1 VTPVELLLS
10 KLPNA
15 KRHGEA
21 WAARCP
27 AHKDKRPSLSISEGE
42 GGRALVHCHAGCKPE
57 EVVAALGMTLAD
69 LMPATP
75 TTGRPMPRGMRKPM
89 LKNSAG
95 PATFATAADAVAEL
109 ERHHGPRA
117 AAWTYRNAGGEPV
130 GLVVRWNLANGKKD
144 IRPVSKTQEGW
155 IIGGMTEPRPL
166 YRLPELL
173 TKPGDRVFVCE
184 GEKATDA
191 AAGLGY
197 LATTSPHGC
206 KSAGKADWTPL
217 AGREVVILPDN
228 DGGGEKYAV
237 DVVGILAKL
246 TPPAR
251 VRLVRLC
258 DTWPDLPEGGDI
270 ADVVD
275 RGEAPD
281 TIKAKLGA
289 LVDAAEPEAPVK
301 RPPAVEPFRPFP
313 TDALPEPARSFVRT
327 CARAIGCDE
336 SFIALPL
343 LAALASAIGNT
354 RRVQLKRGWSEPAIV
369 WVAVVGD
376 SGTLKSPALEVALRA
391 IRKRQHTAIKR
402 HAEAME
408 KFQTEVLQWEKDIA
422 AWKRSKTGG
431 DPPAKPEEPKA
442 DRCWCDDVTVEAL
455 AVLLLNQWRGLLLVR
470 DELSGWLGGFDRY
483 TQGKGGDVAKWLEM
497 FGGRSMVVDRKTGF
511 PRTIY
516 VPRAAVSVCG
526 GIQPGTLARALGNEH
541 RENGLAARLLLAC
554 PPRRPKRWTEA
565 DISPDLERSIA
576 AVFERLYGLQPATD
590 DDGDAQPVIV
600 PLSADGKAAWV
611 DFYNAHGQEQADLAG
626 DLSAA
631 WSKLEGY
638 AARLALVV
646 HFVRWAAGD
655 STLTSADEV
664 DADSIAAGVK
674 LSRWF
679 GNEARRAYAI
689 LSESDEER
697 DGRRLAELIQRK
709 GGTVTVRE
717 LQQTSRLFRTA
728 SEAGSALDALA
739 EAGGGRWEQQ
749 GPGARGGRPTRI
761 FRLNAPAPSTQPPET
776 APLTPTKPPVVM
788 PEERFVDVGAVD
800 NPEAEGEEWGEV

>member
-1 VTPVELLLS
+1 MTPIELVLS
-10 KLPNA
+10 KLPHA
-15 KRHGEA
+15 KRNGKG
-21 WAARCP
+21 WAVRCP
-27 AHKDKRPSLSISEGE
+27 AHDDNRPSLSISEGDA
-42 GGRALVHCHAGCKPE
+42 GGALVHCHAGCTPE
-57 EVVAALGMTLAD
+57 AITAALGLRLAD
-69 LMPATP
+69 LMPAKAEPIRRTAP
-75 TTGRPMPRGMRKPM
+75 KPVHNVGGMFTTADDGV
-89 LKNSAG
+89 
-95 PATFATAADAVAEL
+95 AAL
-109 ERHHGPRA
+109 ERRHGPRA
-117 AAWTYRNAGGEPV
+117 AVWTYRNADGEPV
-130 GLVVRWNLANGKKD
+130 GMVVRWNLADGEKD
-144 IRPVSKTQEGW
+144 VRPVSRRAGALGGW
-155 IIGGMTEPRPL
+155 TIGAMPSPRPL
-166 YRLPELL
+166 YHLPDLL
-173 TKPGDRVFVCE
+173 ARPGERVHVGE
-184 GEKATDA
+184 GEKCADA
-191 AAGLGY
+191 LAGLGL
-197 LATTSPHGC
+197 LATTS
-206 KSAGKADWTPL
+206 AGGAKAANKNDWTPL
-217 AGREVVILPDN
+217 AGREVVILPDA
-228 DGGGEKYAV
+228 DKAGEEYAA
-237 DVVGILAKL
+237 DVAAALAKL

-251 VRLVRLC
+251 VRLVRLR
-258 DTWPDLPEGGDI
+258 DSWADLPDGGDI
-270 ADVVD
+270 ADIVEA
-275 RGEAPD
+275 GEALD
-281 TIKAKLGA
+281 SIKAKLAA
-289 LVDAAEPEAPVK
+289 LVEATEREPQPQPA
-301 RPPAVEPFRPFP
+301 PAVEPFKPFP

-343 LAALASAIGNT
+343 LSALASAIGNT
-354 RRVQLKRGWSEPAIV
+354 RRVQLKRGWTEPAIV
-369 WVAVVGD
+369 WAAVVGD

-402 HAEAME
+402 HVEAME
-408 KFQTEVLQWEKDIA
+408 KHQDELMRWEKDVA
-422 AWKRSKTGG
+422 AWKRSKGDG

-483 TQGKGGDVAKWLEM
+483 AQGKGGDVAKWLEM
-497 FGGRSMVVDRKTGF
+497 FGGRSMVVDRKSGN

-526 GIQPGTLARALGNEH
+526 GIQPVTLARALGTEH

-576 AVFERLYGLQPATD
+576 AVFERLYDLRPTAD

-646 HFVRWAAGD
+646 HLVRWAAGD

-664 DADSIAAGVK
+664 DADSVAAGVK

-689 LSESDEER
+689 QS
-697 DGRRLAELIQRK
+697 
-709 GGTVTVRE
+709 GT
-717 LQQTSRLFRTA
+717 
-728 SEAGSALDALA
+728 
-739 EAGGGRWEQQ
+739 GGGWW
-749 GPGARGGRPTRI
+749 
-761 FRLNAPAPSTQPPET
+761 N
-776 APLTPTKPPVVM
+776 
-788 PEERFVDVGAVD
+788 
-800 NPEAEGEEWGEV
+800 